1 MNLYDGRSKIIK
13 LFEDKKIKP
22 NNFTYNAKHKSEPE
36 YESEYETKYEPDYE
50 PEYEPKFKEAIAKRA
65 KKRKQIIHQI
75 AEEEKRVN
83 IQLLEKYLNY
93 QNRSSE

>member
-22 NNFTYNAKHKSEPE
+22 NNFTYNAKHESEPG
-36 YESEYETKYEPDYE
+36 YESEYET
-50 PEYEPKFKEAIAKRA
+50 KFKEAIAKRV
-65 KKRKQIIHQI
+65 KRRKQIIHKI

-93 QNRSSE
+93 QNRSS